1 MSTNTNKSQDY
12 KKVTVRFSPEQYED
26 IASLAREGLRSMPQQ
41 TKFMFK
47 TWLPMALKLCELYE
61 RGTPDTWAVN
71 LWKEYREKKALSEIL
86 RIITDHESS
95 LADQAE
101 EARS

>member
-1 MSTNTNKSQDY
+1 MSVNTNKSQDY
-12 KKVTVRFSPEQYED
+12 KKVTIRFSPEQYED
-26 IASLAREGLRSMPQQ
+26 IASLAKKGIRSMPQQ
-41 TKFMFK
+41 MLFMSK

-61 RGTPDTWAVN
+61 RGTPDAWAAN

-95 LADQAE
+95 LADRAG
-101 EARS
+101 EARL